1 MNFFRNYLRN
11 ASQGYLAGVVAGILG
26 AAAVFVTDYSRVPIV
41 RSRLRVGGEGEHVLV
56 WPHPRHA
63 ALAHGLA
70 GGIVELAC
78 PVAVHD
84 VAPVPLGHGRATGLV
99 AQVSP

>member
-41 RSRLRVGGEGEHVLV
+41 RSRLRVGGEGGIRSSQARTRAEVNAMDFL
-56 WPHPRHA
+56 A
-63 ALAHGLA
+63 ARLEDG
-70 GGIVELAC
+70 
-78 PVAVHD
+78 
-84 VAPVPLGHGRATGLV
+84 
-99 AQVSP
+99 S